1 MAAGRGPFWEKLI
14 RLLSAILVLDK
25 FFVFFMGERATA
37 REWGSQ
43 GQCLVAL

>member
-25 FFVFFMGERATA
+25 FFVFSWVRGRLPVSGAVKA
-37 REWGSQ
+37 S
-43 GQCLVAL
+43 A